1 MNLKDIRNAIFSQA
15 DWAPTQ
21 STDAIDRVNA
31 FINRAYGQMAE
42 EAPFLFFEDT
52 LHFATLPDV
61 VDDGSLV
68 DLTGAPTADSLNVST
83 NDPYVLER
91 TTNGTSNGI
100 DWRVDDYWNGRMLEI
115 EKADGTKVRRL
126 IRDIWNAGGKDQISL
141 YQPWPN
147 TTDSGL
153 VYRIFNQAYYLPDDV
168 IEVNTVRLYSQ
179 NEAWP
184 LEVCSQYEA
193 EMLSFKD
200 IPKNVVAG
208 IPRVIYRDAHFQL
221 ETPTIAP
228 DLSLPG
234 TLESPVNPWLGPD
247 PAGQFKYVY
256 TYAWGYRDG
265 DSTRGGH
272 VQNYGP
278 RGTLLSNQTAPAAR
292 PIPRWESGPSPAA
305 SVTATN
311 GGAGVLIKTPNLDFM
326 QGFGRAADARYQHG
340 GWRKRIY
347 RQRVTIDGTVPGGW
361 NAASG
366 QFNQETPD
374 TYYLLAD
381 IPAYQ
386 VDHTDRGLVVPDY
399 HCRLR
404 EVHGYQALRMY
415 PRPDKRY
422 EVEVRCT
429 RRPPELRDD
438 SDVPLI
444 HKDAINS
451 LVQKAIALVYEAQ
464 GNMDLADRSLNRYDR
479 DLFTL
484 TKRYGDLRYPGVPL
498 LRRPA
503 RAPSLTGSRKAWR
516 RWYNLPNS

>member
-31 FINRAYGQMAE
+31 FINRAYAQMAE

-61 VDDGSLV
+61 VDDGSLTSAGGPV
-68 DLTGAPTADSLNVST
+68 ADSLTVNA

-91 TTNGTSNGI
+91 SVNGTNNGI
-100 DWRVDDYWNGRMLEI
+100 NWRVDDYWNGRMLEI
-115 EKADGTKVRRL
+115 EKTDGTKVRRL
-126 IRDIWNAGGKDQISL
+126 IRDIWNTGGRDRISL

-147 TTDSGL
+147 TTDTDL

-200 IPKNVVAG
+200 VPKNVVAG

-221 ETPTIAP
+221 ETPTSPPEVSVTGSDEIP
-228 DLSLPG
+228 SL
-234 TLESPVNPWLGPD
+234 TPWLGPD
-247 PAGQFKYVY
+247 PSGEFKYLY

-272 VQNYGP
+272 IQNFGP
-278 RGTLLSNQTAPAAR
+278 KGTLLANQTAPAAR

-305 SVTATN
+305 TITGAN
-311 GGAGVLIKTPNLDFM
+311 GFGGIAINTPNLDFM

-347 RQRVTIDGTVPGGW
+347 RQRVTIDKTVPGGW
-361 NAASG
+361 NSESG
-366 QFNQETPD
+366 QFDQETPD
-374 TYYLLAD
+374 TYFLLAD
-381 IPAYQ
+381 IPAHQ
-386 VDHTDRGLVVPDY
+386 VTFIDQGLVVPDY
-399 HCRLR
+399 HSRLR
-404 EVHGYQALRMY
+404 EVHGYQAIRMY

-451 LVQKAIALVYEAQ
+451 LVQKSIALVYEAQ
-464 GNMDLADRSLNRYDR
+464 GNMDLADRSLSRYER

-503 RAPSLTGSRKAWR
+503 RAPSLTGSRKVWR